1 MGSNCPVRA
10 SEPQDFSHH
19 PFPTPSAAA
28 SPSSLLSSGW
38 LLQLF
43 MPPIAACARW
53 AAAIGFLM
61 RWLGSSSR
69 FPSLLA
75 LERGRGAVP

>member
-10 SEPQDFSHH
+10 SEPQDSSHH
-19 PFPTPSAAA
+19 PFSTHSAA
-28 SPSSLLSSGW
+28 SPPSLLSSGW
-38 LLQLF
+38 RLQLF

-69 FPSLLA
+69 LPSLLA